1 MKKNLILIL
10 TSLLL
15 VLLTTGCD
23 PDAPDSS
30 DGLTPPTVDEV
41 FANYAAIGNSLT
53 AGFMDGGLMYAGQ
66 MSSFPRL
73 IAGQLGLAN
82 APGDMEFSQPW
93 INPPGIASTSAP
105 EGQVAGVYYLTGT
118 GGLGVLGY
126 TDLADVQSTLLAA
139 ATQPTPYHNL
149 GVPGAALYDVMN
161 AYSSTTCA
169 SFVLPEAVEDKSPN
183 PYFDFVNRAS
193 LFGNVTMPATANT
206 PAYQSASMF
215 GQCVAKGP
223 SLATVWIGNNDV
235 LGGATSGTVIDGVT
249 VTAPATFDAQYK
261 QMLTTFAGGLLQR
274 TGWPATIAVANI
286 PDIADIPYFWPVA
299 VFNATLPEAL
309 GGSWPPGFEE
319 DDVALVRFPVA
330 NWLATANPAADPIPA
345 EYTLTATEVGIVQAN
360 VEAYNT
366 TIDEAIAMV
375 NALGLA
381 QCGLVD
387 TNALMAGLPT
397 AYKTHLL
404 LLLGQGMDV
413 PSAAATTLFS
423 MDGIH
428 PNNRGYAV
436 VADAFLETIG
446 EMTGQTFDL
455 VPAQTWDPTYS
466 AYMALVG
473 KQAVPFQPDAM
484 ENLFR

>member
-1 MKKNLILIL
+1 MKKNLILTL

-15 VLLTTGCD
+15 VLLATGCD

-30 DGLTPPTVDEV
+30 DALTAPTVDEV

-105 EGQVAGVYYLTGT
+105 PGQVAGVYYLTGT

-126 TDLADVQSTLLAA
+126 TDLTAVQTDLLAA
-139 ATQPTPYHNL
+139 VSQPTPYHNL
-149 GVPGAALYDVMN
+149 GVPGAALYDVLN
-161 AYSSTTCA
+161 AYSSTTCGSYVNFESA
-169 SFVLPEAVEDKSPN
+169 N

-193 LFGNVTMPATANT
+193 LFGNITVPATAVS

-249 VTAPATFDAQYK
+249 VTDAATFDGMYK
-261 QMLTTFAGGLLQR
+261 QMLTTFAGGLLAR

-286 PDIADIPYFWPVA
+286 PDIEDIPYFWPVA

-330 NWLATANPAADPIPA
+330 NWLATADPATDLIPA
-345 EYTLTATEVGIVQAN
+345 GYTLTAAEVQIVQDN
-360 VEAYNT
+360 VAAYNT
-366 TIDEAIAMV
+366 TIEEAVGMV

-387 TNALMAGLPT
+387 TNALMAGLP
-397 AYKTHLL
+397 AGQKTHLL
-404 LLLGQGMDV
+404 LLLGQGYT
-413 PSAAATTLFS
+413 PTEAAATTLFS
-423 MDGIH
+423 LDGIH

-436 VADAFLETIG
+436 VADEFLEKIG

-466 AYMALVG
+466 AYQAAVG
-473 KQAVPFQPDAM
+473 KQVQPGPLDAM